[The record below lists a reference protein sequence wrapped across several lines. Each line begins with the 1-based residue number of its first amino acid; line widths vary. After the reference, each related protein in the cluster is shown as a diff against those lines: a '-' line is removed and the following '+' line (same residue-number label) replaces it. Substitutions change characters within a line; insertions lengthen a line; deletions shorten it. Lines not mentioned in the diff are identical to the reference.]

1 MESGKQGFYGSGGNN
16 GYEKEIDKLKRLVG
30 NQALVIDEL
39 KELQREE
46 IIETV
51 NNLRNRLSVSRLSSI
66 TKINRS
72 YIYYN
77 RKSTAKQ
84 RKSRISDNTIN
95 RLLEISGERVTYGYR
110 RVWAVLRNEG
120 TKINMKTVRKVI
132 KSRNLQLSYARH
144 KNRTNMRNLT
154 KPSAL
159 NQLWETD
166 IHYVRTHN
174 GMCYLMAVKDCFSK
188 RWLSYNFSRTCTAE
202 DCVKPIEEPHAIMYT
217 NSNLNNLVL
226 RTDNGPQYIAKSFK
240 ALVKLLNIKHECIK
254 KQTLEDNGDIES
266 FHNSLKTDYIWQN
279 DLESYEDAKEL
290 MEYAFNDYN
299 NYRPHS
305 SIGYLTPVE
314 FEKQWN
320 NSEKFRNK
328 FMEERRKKEEMRLK
342 SRKINISR
350 RNECVSILH

>member
-1 MESGKQGFYGSGGNN
+1 M
-16 GYEKEIDKLKRLVG
+16 
-30 NQALVIDEL
+30 
-39 KELQREE
+39 
-46 IIETV
+46 ETV
-51 NNLRNRLSVSRLSSI
+51 NSLRNRLSVSMISKI
-66 TKINRS
+66 TKIQRS

-95 RLLEISGERVTYGYR
+95 RILEISRERVTYGYR
-110 RVWAVLRNEG
+110 RVWAVARNEG

-132 KSRNLQLSYARH
+132 KSRNLQLPYAKH
-144 KNRTNMRNLT
+144 KNRAKKRNLT
-154 KPSAL
+154 KPSDI

-166 IHYVRTHN
+166 IHYVSTHN
-174 GMCYLMAVKDCFSK
+174 EMYYLMAVKDCFSK
-188 RWLSYNFSRTCTAE
+188 IWLSYNFSRTCTAK
-202 DCVKPIEEPHAIMYT
+202 DCVKPIEEAYAIRYS
-217 NSNLNNLVL
+217 NSNLSNLVL

-240 ALVKLLNIKHECIK
+240 DTVRLLN
-254 KQTLEDNGDIES
+254 
-266 FHNSLKTDYIWQN
+266 NSLKTDYIWQN

-320 NSEKFRNK
+320 SSEEFRNR
-328 FMEERRKKEEMRLK
+328 FLEGRRKKEEMKLENMKIHIRRL
-342 SRKINISR
+342 
-350 RNECVSILH
+350 NENVSILH